1 MKFELPE
8 AIRNIPFH
16 FTGFLVLMLAGMIR
30 IIYDGNSK
38 FRMMVKSIVL
48 LLLLGTLI
56 SILTS
61 VFELHTKWVVTI
73 MAVFGYLS
81 GFLLNALLNIG
92 KRIET
97 ESPNWFEKLVEG
109 IIKKKLET
117 YETRAEIEESRNDKI
132 SE

>member
-1 MKFELPE
+1 MKIDLPE
-8 AIRNIPFH
+8 IVKDIPFH
-16 FTGFLVLMLAGMIR
+16 VTGFVVLMLAGLIR

-61 VFELHTKWVVTI
+61 VFELHTKWVVVI
-73 MAVFGYLS
+73 MALFGYLS

-97 ESPNWFEKLVEG
+97 ESPNWFEMVVEG
-109 IIKKKLET
+109 MIKKRIDTTEKTTDET
-117 YETRAEIEESRNDKI
+117 DDKN
-132 SE
+132 E